1 MKQVR
6 SSNLLWAF
14 VAVLVV
20 GFYTVDL
27 ETDTASMISLPN
39 FTSDTVATNTEQ
51 RTKTSTQQNKAP
63 SKTITELN
71 DTIVKIADETKQ
83 AVVTVKVTQKVEA
96 RPNPFSQF
104 FGNPRQEPQEYERRG
119 HGSGVIVSKKGYILT
134 NNHVVENANKIE
146 ITLFN
151 DKTYDAEI
159 VGSDPLTDIAVL
171 KIDASNLNVIKLGNS
186 EQLRVG
192 EMVLAIGSPLEANL
206 AHSVSMGIISAKE
219 RRIGILE
226 QRNAGYE
233 NFIQTDAAIN
243 PGNSGGAL
251 VNMDGELVGV
261 NSAIASRSG
270 GSDGIGFA
278 VPVDIA
284 KRVMQSIIENGR
296 VVRGFLGITSG
307 GEVDGT
313 MAKAL
318 DLDKA
323 YGVIVG
329 QVKQDGPADKA
340 GLKEDDIIQTMN
352 GEPIRSWGA
361 FRTKV
366 ATSSPGTEV
375 ELEINRD
382 GNKRTLSVTLGE
394 LSNDEMA
401 KNSQQ
406 QNRSEDLQK
415 KLGFSVEN
423 LSPRIA
429 EELELN
435 QDQDGV
441 VVAQISQQSEAY
453 QQGLRRG
460 HVITEIDRNPISN
473 ERDFMNAMNN
483 IVEEGKDVVLLRV
496 TVPRS
501 GSSQLIAFE
510 L

>member
-6 SSNLLWAF
+6 SSNLLWVS
-14 VAVLVV
+14 VAILVI
-20 GFYTVDL
+20 GFYTVDMP
-27 ETDTASMISLPN
+27 TNNASIFSLPSIN
-39 FTSDTVATNTEQ
+39 QNDNVEKSEQ
-51 RTKTSTQQNKAP
+51 AP
-63 SKTITELN
+63 SKTITDLN
-71 DTIVKIADETKQ
+71 NAIVEIADETKQ
-83 AVVTVKVTQKVEA
+83 TVVTVKVTQQVEA

-104 FGNPRQEPQEYERRG
+104 FGNPRQQPQEYERRG
-119 HGSGVIVSKKGYILT
+119 HGSGVIVSEDGYILT

-151 DKTYDAEI
+151 DKTYEADI
-159 VGSDPLTDIAVL
+159 VGTDPMTDIAVL
-171 KIDASNLNVIKLGNS
+171 KVDASDLNVIKLGNS
-186 EQLRVG
+186 EKLRVG

-251 VNMDGELVGV
+251 VNMEGELIGV

-284 KRVMQSIIENGR
+284 KRVMESIIENGR
-296 VVRGFLGITSG
+296 VVRGFLGISSG

-318 DLDKA
+318 ELEKA

-329 QVKQDGPADKA
+329 QVEEDGPADKA
-340 GLKEDDIIQTMN
+340 GLQEDDIIQTID

-366 ATSSPGTEV
+366 ATSSPGTEI
-375 ELEINRD
+375 ELGINRE
-382 GNKRTLSVTLGE
+382 GNERTISVTLGK
-394 LSNDEMA
+394 LSNDETA
-401 KNSQQ
+401 DNTQQ
-406 QNRSEDLQK
+406 QNRTEDMQK
-415 KLGFSVEN
+415 KLGFSIED

-435 QDQDGV
+435 QDQNGV
-441 VVAQISQQSEAY
+441 VVAQISRQSEAY

-460 HVITEIDRNPISN
+460 HVITEIDRNPIRN
-473 ERDFMNAMNN
+473 ARDFMNAMNN
-483 IVEEGKDVVLLRV
+483 IVEEGKEVALLRV
-496 TVPRS
+496 IVPRS
-501 GSSQLIAFE
+501 GNSQLIAFE